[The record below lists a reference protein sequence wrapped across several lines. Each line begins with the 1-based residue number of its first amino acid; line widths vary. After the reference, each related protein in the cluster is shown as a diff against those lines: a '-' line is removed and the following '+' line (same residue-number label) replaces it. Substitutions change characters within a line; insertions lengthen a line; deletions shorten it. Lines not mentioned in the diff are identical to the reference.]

1 MKGGK
6 LRKTI
11 NTFIVLELFS
21 CPVVECIKVLA
32 TGLSQVIVDYGDII
46 CVNTSAKIRKLIA
59 CLVVQVKM
67 KMKSKLKLIICGIK
81 ISESICEI

>member
-1 MKGGK
+1 M
-6 LRKTI
+6 
-11 NTFIVLELFS
+11 FS
-21 CPVVECIKVLA
+21 CPVVECIKILG

-46 CVNTSAKIRKLIA
+46 YVNTSAEIRKLIV